1 MVLSLCEVEHIT
13 VGVSACQAIWLDT
26 LMQEIKVKKSGEVK
40 LFMDNKSTINLAKH
54 LAAHGG
60 SKHIETQFYFLRDQ
74 VNKGKLILEY
84 CKTELQVV
92 DIFTKTLKGEKL
104 INLKDML
111 GIISLSHS
119 R

>member
-1 MVLSLCEVEHIT
+1 
-13 VGVSACQAIWLDT
+13 VSACQAIWLDT

-54 LAAHGG
+54 PAAHGR
-60 SKHIETQFYFLRDQ
+60 SKHIETQFHFLRDQ

-84 CKTELQVV
+84 CKTKLQVA
-92 DIFTKTLKGEKL
+92 DIFTKTLKGEKF

-111 GIISLSHS
+111 GVISLSHS